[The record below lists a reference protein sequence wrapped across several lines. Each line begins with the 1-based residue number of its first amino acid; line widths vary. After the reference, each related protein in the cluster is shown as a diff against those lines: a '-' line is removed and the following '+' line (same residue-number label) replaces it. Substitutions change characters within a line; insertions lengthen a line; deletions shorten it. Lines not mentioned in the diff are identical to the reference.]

1 MATSYEWTFVTGD
14 LNLATPPPTSP
25 LLDDMPA
32 IDLGQIKVIPRGRR
46 YGVDL
51 TQEIDIIFPGPIDPN
66 SINTDDIL
74 MSIEAVLGDPT
85 VPIPAGLTPTVTING
100 SILKIVISGWPQS

>member
-100 SILKIVISGWPQS
+100 STLKIVISGWPQS